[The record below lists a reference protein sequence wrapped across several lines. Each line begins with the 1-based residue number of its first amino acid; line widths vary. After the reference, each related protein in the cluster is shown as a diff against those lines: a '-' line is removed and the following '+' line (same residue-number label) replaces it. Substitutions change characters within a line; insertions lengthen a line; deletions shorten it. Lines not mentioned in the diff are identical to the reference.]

1 MVSSAKKK
9 FKKKLGE
16 SQVKTIAQPAVDL
29 RKKDSRGVAQKK
41 GRTALRP
48 LLPGSWQM
56 NLGTFALLVIGTLAL
71 YSSDS
76 HLGFFAVDDP
86 DYVVKNPW
94 IRSMNSE
101 NISHILGTPYFA
113 NYSPVHLFSYML
125 DYAIAGGNAFAFHL
139 SSNIWAGVVAGFVF
153 LTALAVTQN
162 RWISIA
168 SAVLFVVHP
177 VHVEAVAWISSR
189 KDLVAAAFALPSFLA
204 YLRYR
209 NEASKTWYVISL
221 LLFLLAVAGKLSV
234 ATFPA
239 VFLAHDY
246 FVEKRPLGR
255 SIVDKIPF
263 LIAALIIALA
273 ASSAQPSMGH
283 RPDPYVLSAALLQN
297 FWLLTG
303 FASYVV
309 YRVPP
314 ETTQIMFQI
323 GGALFLIAVFVAP
336 FFLGRK
342 LPMLVVL
349 VYWILFAF
357 IPAQVLSFTHPVTDR
372 YMFFP
377 SVAGVILIA
386 WVLFHLTKKVSRYSL
401 VAFAVMTLVL
411 ASLWTSKTLNY
422 LAEWNDPRSVWHAA
436 MQKSSDPTISQNLG
450 SYYVELARRIGDSTQ
465 SASVEDLRRLAPI
478 VWKNDQRLS
487 KLNAEIASGQASGQM
502 HKEFKDQIMSLAWDA
517 FQKTLQT
524 KGDRVMP
531 ALFYNRGLILME
543 RNDLNDAKKEFLAGV
558 KEASREG
565 FAQVRNEL
573 TVYCYTDLGIIAYKQ
588 VNYQESLKWFKLA
601 EQQQNSAGVNWVP
614 TLSQTCKQL
623 EGIIASQKKPG

>member
-1 MVSSAKKK
+1 VSSAKKK
-9 FKKKLGE
+9 FKKKPGE
-16 SQVKTIAQPAVDL
+16 LQVKTMAQASVDVK
-29 RKKDSRGVAQKK
+29 KKDTRPAAQKK
-41 GRTALRP
+41 RPAASRP

-56 NLGTFALLVIGTLAL
+56 NLGTFALLIIGTLLL
-71 YSSDS
+71 YSSDL

-94 IRSMNSE
+94 IRSISSE
-101 NISHILGTPYFA
+101 NISHILGNPYFA

-125 DYAIAGGNAFAFHL
+125 DYAVAGDSAFAFHL
-139 SSNIWAGVVAGFVF
+139 SSNIWAGVVAGLVF
-153 LTALAVTQN
+153 LTALALTQN
-162 RWISIA
+162 RWVSIA

-189 KDLVAAAFALPSFLA
+189 KDLVATAFALPSLLA

-209 NEASKTWYVISL
+209 NEASKKWYAISL
-221 LLFLLAVAGKLSV
+221 LLFLVAVAGKLSV

-246 FVEKRPLGR
+246 FVEKRPLKR
-255 SIVDKIPF
+255 SILDKIPF

-273 ASSAQPSMGH
+273 AASAQPSMGH
-283 RPDPYVLSAALLQN
+283 RPDPYVLSAALVQN
-297 FWLLTG
+297 LWLLTG

-314 ETTQIMFQI
+314 ETTQIILQI
-323 GGALFLIAVFVAP
+323 GGVLFLVAVFIVP
-336 FFLGRK
+336 FFIGRK
-342 LPMLVVL
+342 FPMAAVL

-372 YMFFP
+372 YIFFP
-377 SVAGVILIA
+377 SVAGVILITWA
-386 WVLFHLTKKVSRYSL
+386 LFQITKNISAYS
-401 VAFAVMTLVL
+401 VAAFAVTTLVL
-411 ASLWTSKTLNY
+411 AGLWTSKTLTY
-422 LAEWNDPRSVWHAA
+422 LAEWKDPRSVWHAA
-436 MQKSSDPTISQNLG
+436 MKKSSDPTISQNLG
-450 SYYVELARRIGDSTQ
+450 SYYVGLARSIGDSTQ
-465 SASVEDLRRLAPI
+465 STSTEDLRRLATV
-478 VWKNDQRLS
+478 VWKNDQRLP
-487 KLNAEIASGQASGQM
+487 KLNAEFASGQFNGQM

-543 RNDLNDAKKEFLAGV
+543 RNDLNGAKTEFLAGIN
-558 KEASREG
+558 EASREG
-565 FAQVRNEL
+565 FAQVKNEL
-573 TVYCYTDLGIIAYKQ
+573 TVYCYTDLGIIAWKQ
-588 VNYQESLKWFKLA
+588 VDYEQSLKWFRLA
-601 EQQQNSAGVNWVP
+601 EQQQNSAGANWVP